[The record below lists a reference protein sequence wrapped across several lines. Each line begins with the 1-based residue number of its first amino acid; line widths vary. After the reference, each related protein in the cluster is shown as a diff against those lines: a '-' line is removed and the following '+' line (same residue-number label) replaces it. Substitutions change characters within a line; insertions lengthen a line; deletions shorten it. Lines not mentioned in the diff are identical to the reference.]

1 MMHSTIVIV
10 CEANQNQPAAG
21 VNDEDVNN
29 ARKGSYQ
36 RTKCTITIH
45 HTYQRF
51 VTDNYKIPSNR
62 RYLRVVRKSVGIF
75 TYW

>member
-1 MMHSTIVIV
+1 MMHPTIVIV

-36 RTKCTITIH
+36 RRKCITIH
-45 HTYQRF
+45 TNALLLI
-51 VTDNYKIPSNR
+51 TT
-62 RYLRVVRKSVGIF
+62 RYPQIEGI
-75 TYW
+75 